1 MPRPTIWH
9 ESARR
14 QFAIR
19 VCVFVKVH
27 NAFDAGTA
35 DVRQTL
41 PTLQFRPEAIGSGVL
56 SGSHDQR
63 PFGHCWREGSA
74 VLQCLPTTGGAVS
87 QADYPVAQAY
97 SYPPT
102 TGPPADCL
110 VEQRCRGSPSGPAQ
124 AAFRDAATR
133 VPHRAA
139 IDGVRSE
146 RVRTTAERGFTRAHP
161 ARLGNSSA
169 RHDPHGDADD
179 EHAREAADRSPKNGR
194 DCDVSHRSHDA
205 VRSAE

>member
-27 NAFDAGTA
+27 NVFDAGTA

-97 SYPPT
+97 SYPQRPDHRPIVWSNRDAVARRADRRRLRFGMPRLGCHI
-102 TGPPADCL
+102 GPPSTGYAA
-110 VEQRCRGSPSGPAQ
+110 SGYAQ
-124 AAFRDAATR
+124 QLSGGLPELTR
-133 VPHRAA
+133 HVWGIPRRAM
-139 IDGVRSE
+139 I
-146 RVRTTAERGFTRAHP
+146 
-161 ARLGNSSA
+161 
-169 RHDPHGDADD
+169 PHGDD
-179 EHAREAADRSPKNGR
+179 EREREAADRSPKNGR